1 MDELNTT
8 FDERV
13 AEMRRQRRE
22 PRQEA
27 ASLSALEEIDASARP
42 EVGLGRAFEPT
53 VRTSGDDSDD
63 EIEQLRRDISRLEGK
78 VDALLNALEVKDVDE

>member
-1 MDELNTT
+1 MDELDTT

-13 AEMRRQRRE
+13 AEMRRLRRE

-42 EVGLGRAFEPT
+42 VVGPGRAFEPPF
-53 VRTSGDDSDD
+53 RTTGDDSNG

-78 VDALLNALEVKDVDE
+78 VDALLAALDIEDGDG